1 MTRASAR
8 FARRVTS
15 NAKLILIVW
24 VLLAVVAKTMAPSWK
39 SVALDGDFDYLP
51 STRVNVAGGRLLDR
65 AFKGTR
71 SRSQM
76 VIALARD
83 SDQWTRQDRL
93 LGLDILRRLYHRLGE
108 VCWMRSEEIACG
120 EVDEARMIVPLPDSQ
135 PNATPPDP
143 NEPDAGVQAGD
154 DGGSVVGDNSSDA
167 PDTSAGSVAQVNS
180 NAQVTASTDRVGT
193 TSPTVQ
199 DTPEEVSAYQRQ
211 SSQRW
216 LGVAVEAFD
225 QAIEI
230 DAEFYRLL
238 DDRVPQ
244 REPTA
249 YEPRLAIAYWDRG
262 LLAEARC
269 ADPDLIEQDLESA
282 SVLDPTI
289 AESAL
294 PILERDLDA
303 WTVLLDVYSWK
314 ESVIGEQLK
323 KPRSRIAVL
332 TLASELAATG
342 NIALLEQL
350 QEIVDRCV
358 EYQSEYLTAEERGQA
373 GDLKVKITGS
383 GAIGGETLLAA
394 RSAIT
399 YTEWFTVGMIL
410 IILAVVYRAP
420 LLVAVPLVSIAVAVM
435 VATAV
440 VTVLTSLAGS
450 ADWLGLDLK
459 VYTTS
464 RIFVVVILFGAGTD
478 YCLFLIARLR
488 EEAAS
493 HVWPVACERALS
505 KVRGALLRS
514 EMTTNFGL
522 GMLWFADFGK
532 FHHTGP
538 IIAICLCVGLLVC
551 MTMTPACLRLLGPK
565 VFWPIPIAEES
576 ERAVVKLLSNRD
588 LNRGDS
594 TTGSPSTKSGLARS
608 GLTTTGGLMS
618 GSRMWNATAIA
629 LTRYPS
635 WTLAAGWLLLILP
648 AVFGFMREQDVTYD
662 LSGQLHHTAGSR
674 QGMELL
680 DRNFGVGELAPI
692 SILALAE
699 DDQSDEALSK
709 TSDQMIR
716 RLYQLDGVRRVRSLS
731 DPLGDFPPEREMG
744 LLSKE
749 AWRRRTLQN
758 HRLARLHFVANEP
771 TYTQR
776 LIRLDVIVQE
786 DPFSEAAAEKLKLV
800 SGEMQKTLDSIE
812 QETKT
817 PWTLFTTGTTA
828 SIVDLREVTL
838 RDTRRIKIA
847 VIVAVLVVLII
858 VIRRLALS
866 LYLISTV
873 LLSYY
878 ATLGLTYWFFASI
891 DGPDFLGLDWK
902 LPLFLFVILVAVGQ
916 DYNVY
921 LVTRIM
927 EERKRIGSLAAV
939 RRAVA
944 RTGGIVTACGIVMA
958 ATFFSMT
965 SSAWWPPLVE
975 AIWPSSNSIATT
987 EQTTLRGITELGFAL
1002 ALGVLIDTLYVRT
1015 VLVPSFV
1022 VLWDQ
1027 YRKRRAAKRAQA

>member
-1 MTRASAR
+1 MTSH
-8 FARRVTS
+8 
-15 NAKLILIVW
+15 AKIILIGW

-51 STRVNVAGGRLLDR
+51 STRISVAGGRLLDR

-76 VIALARD
+76 VVALARD

-120 EVDEARMIVPLPDSQ
+120 EVDDSKIILPHPDTRPDAEAGPDGNLNQDADSNADPDVIAATSTDDVATEFTVSTNSIESGVLPDE
-135 PNATPPDP
+135 
-143 NEPDAGVQAGD
+143 NE
-154 DGGSVVGDNSSDA
+154 
-167 PDTSAGSVAQVNS
+167 
-180 NAQVTASTDRVGT
+180 RFK
-193 TSPTVQ
+193 
-199 DTPEEVSAYQRQ
+199 RQ

-230 DAEFYRLL
+230 DAEFYQLL

-262 LLAEARC
+262 QLALARC

-282 SVLDPTI
+282 RVLDPNVME
-289 AESAL
+289 AAL

-314 ESVIGEQLK
+314 ESVIGGQLR

-358 EYQSEYLTAEERGQA
+358 EYQSEYLTPEERGQA
-373 GDLKVKITGS
+373 RDLKVKITGS
-383 GAIGGETLLAA
+383 AAIGGETLLAA

-440 VTVLTSLAGS
+440 VTMLTWLAGS
-450 ADWLGLDLK
+450 VDWLGLDLK

-478 YCLFLIARLR
+478 YCLFLISRLR
-488 EEAAS
+488 EEAAN
-493 HVWPVACERALS
+493 HPWPVACERALANVS
-505 KVRGALLRS
+505 GALLGS
-514 EMTTNFGL
+514 ALTTIVGL

-551 MTMTPACLRLLGPK
+551 MTMTPACLRLIGPK
-565 VFWPIPIAEES
+565 VFWPIPIVEES
-576 ERAVVKLLSNRD
+576 ERPVVALLSNRD
-588 LNRGDS
+588 INSGES
-594 TTGSPSTKSGLARS
+594 GTGSLSTKGGLS
-608 GLTTTGGLMS
+608 TKGSLMS

-629 LTRYPS
+629 LTRYPA
-635 WTLAAGWLLLILP
+635 WTLTAGWLLLILP
-648 AVFGFMREQDVTYD
+648 AAGGFYHEQDVTYD
-662 LSGQLHHTAGSR
+662 LSGQLHHSAGSR
-674 QGMELL
+674 QGMHLL

-699 DDQSDEALSK
+699 TDQSDEAIAT
-709 TSDQMIR
+709 TSDKLIR
-716 RLYQLDGVRRVRSLS
+716 RLYKLDGVRRVRSLS

-776 LIRLDVIVQE
+776 LIRLDAIVQE
-786 DPFSEAAAEKLKLV
+786 DPFSQNAAAKLKLV
-800 SGEMQKTLDSIE
+800 SSEIEKVLD
-812 QETKT
+812 QVQAQTGT
-817 PWTLFTTGTTA
+817 HWQLFTTGTTA

-847 VIVAVLVVLII
+847 VILAVLAVLIV

-866 LYLISTV
+866 LYLIATV

-878 ATLGLTYWFFASI
+878 ATLGLTYWFFRAI
-891 DGPDFLGLDWK
+891 DGPEFLGLDWK

-927 EERKRIGSLAAV
+927 EERKRLGSLAAV

-975 AIWPSSNSIATT
+975 LLWPSSDPVAATQ
-987 EQTTLRGITELGFAL
+987 QTTLRGITELGFAL

-1027 YRKRRAAKRAQA
+1027 FRKRVKTNRAPT

>member
-1 MTRASAR
+1 MIGHPVTKPAMR
-8 FARRVTS
+8 FARGVTS
-15 NAKLILIVW
+15 HAKIILIGW

-51 STRVNVAGGRLLDR
+51 STRISVAGGRLLDK

-76 VIALARD
+76 VVALARD

-120 EVDEARMIVPLPDSQ
+120 EVDDSKIILPH
-135 PNATPPDP
+135 PDTR
-143 NEPDAGVQAGD
+143 PDADAGP
-154 DGGSVVGDNSSDA
+154 DGNPNQDA
-167 PDTSAGSVAQVNS
+167 DSNADPDVIAATSAGDVATEFTVSTNS
-180 NAQVTASTDRVGT
+180 I
-193 TSPTVQ
+193 
-199 DTPEEVSAYQRQ
+199 ESAVLPDENERFKRQ

-230 DAEFYRLL
+230 DAEFYQLL

-262 LLAEARC
+262 QLALARC

-282 SVLDPTI
+282 RVLDPNVMKT
-289 AESAL
+289 AL
-294 PILERDLDA
+294 PILERDLDD

-314 ESVIGEQLK
+314 ESVIGGQLR

-342 NIALLEQL
+342 NIELLEQL
-350 QEIVDRCV
+350 REIVDQCV
-358 EYQSEYLTAEERGQA
+358 EYQFEYLAPEERGQA
-373 GDLKVKITGS
+373 RDLKVKITGS
-383 GAIGGETLLAA
+383 AAIGGETLLAA

-420 LLVAVPLVSIAVAVM
+420 LLVAVPLASIAVAVM

-440 VTVLTSLAGS
+440 VTMLTWLAGS
-450 ADWLGLDLK
+450 VDWLGLDLK

-478 YCLFLIARLR
+478 YCLFLISRLR
-488 EEAAS
+488 EEAAN
-493 HVWPVACERALS
+493 HPWPVACERALANVS
-505 KVRGALLRS
+505 GALLGS
-514 EMTTNFGL
+514 ALTTIVGL

-551 MTMTPACLRLLGPK
+551 MTMTPACLRLIGPK
-565 VFWPIPIAEES
+565 VFWPIPIVEES
-576 ERAVVKLLSNRD
+576 ERPVVALLSNRD
-588 LNRGDS
+588 INSGES
-594 TTGSPSTKSGLARS
+594 ATGSLSTKGGLSAKGS
-608 GLTTTGGLMS
+608 LMS
-618 GSRMWNATAIA
+618 GSRMWNATAIV
-629 LTRYPS
+629 LTRYPA
-635 WTLAAGWLLLILP
+635 WTLTAGWLLLILP
-648 AVFGFMREQDVTYD
+648 AAGGFYHEQDVTYD
-662 LSGQLHHTAGSR
+662 LSGQLHHSAGSR
-674 QGMELL
+674 QGMHLL

-699 DDQSDEALSK
+699 TEQSDEAIAT
-709 TSDQMIR
+709 TSDKLIR
-716 RLYQLDGVRRVRSLS
+716 RLYKLDGVRRVRSLS

-776 LIRLDVIVQE
+776 LIRLDAIVQE
-786 DPFSEAAAEKLKLV
+786 DPFSQNAAAKLKLV
-800 SGEMQKTLDSIE
+800 SSEIEKVLD
-812 QETKT
+812 QVQAQTGT
-817 PWTLFTTGTTA
+817 HWQLFTTGTTA

-847 VIVAVLVVLII
+847 VILAVLAVLIV

-866 LYLISTV
+866 LYLIATV

-878 ATLGLTYWFFASI
+878 ATLGLTYWFFRAI
-891 DGPDFLGLDWK
+891 DGPEFLGLDWK

-927 EERKRIGSLAAV
+927 EERKRLGSLAAV

-975 AIWPSSNSIATT
+975 LLWPSSDPVAATQ
-987 EQTTLRGITELGFAL
+987 QTTLRGITELGFAL

-1027 YRKRRAAKRAQA
+1027 FRKRVKANRAPT